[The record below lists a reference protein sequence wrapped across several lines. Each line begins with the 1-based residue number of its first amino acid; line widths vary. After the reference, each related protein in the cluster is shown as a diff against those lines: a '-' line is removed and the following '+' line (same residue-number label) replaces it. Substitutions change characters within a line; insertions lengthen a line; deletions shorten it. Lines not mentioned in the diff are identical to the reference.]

1 MVAELRSYGDQTL
14 ELFLQESGIDLSDVL
29 RRGQRSWTAM
39 RRTAGLPTR
48 EGSKAEDRLLRRIR
62 AFAHVD
68 DQARTKAY
76 SHLLADDAPP
86 YASLS
91 SSEQSFARMLF
102 FSLWPDGGGFS
113 SYDEG
118 LTQLRSECAVRDELT
133 AVVDLSFDATRHRGL
148 ELAGPLSHIP
158 LRVHARYQREEVLAA
173 LNYANHDRRPNS
185 FREGVLY
192 VPDENID
199 AFFVTLKKSEADYSP
214 TTMYQDYPISPTLFH
229 WESQSTTSIES
240 KTGHRYLSG
249 SSRVLL
255 FVREHKQD
263 EFGTAPY
270 LFLGPATY
278 AGHKGERP
286 IAITWQLDHAMP
298 TDFYTSATVAAV

>member
-1 MVAELRSYGDQTL
+1 M
-14 ELFLQESGIDLSDVL
+14 
-29 RRGQRSWTAM
+29 QRA
-39 RRTAGLPTR
+39 AGLPTR
-48 EGSKAEDRLLRRIR
+48 EGSTFEDRLLKRIR

-68 DQARTKAY
+68 DRTRAETY
-76 SHLLADDAPP
+76 TRLLADDARP

-91 SSEQSFARMLF
+91 SAEKTFARMLF
-102 FSLWPDGGGFS
+102 FSLWPDGGGFE
-113 SYDEG
+113 SYDDG
-118 LTQLRSECAVRDELT
+118 LARLRTEPAVRDELT

-148 ELAGPLSHIP
+148 NLAGPLSHIP

-173 LNYANHDRRPNS
+173 INYASHTRRPNS

-192 VPDENID
+192 VAEENID

-214 TTMYQDYPISPTLFH
+214 TTMYQDFPISPTLFH
-229 WESQSTTSIES
+229 WESQSTTSVAS
-240 KTGHRYLSG
+240 KTGQRYLTG
-249 SSRVLL
+249 SSTVLL

-278 AGHKGERP
+278 ADHKDERP
-286 IAITWQLDHAMP
+286 IAITWRLSHPMP
-298 TDFYTSATVAAV
+298 ADFFAGSTVAS

>member
-1 MVAELRSYGDQTL
+1 MEREVEQGFPFLPSGCQIVLDEQAQDAVLENIRAQVTNRWPQMVAELRSYGDQTL

-102 FSLWPDGGGFS
+102 FSLWPDGGGF
-113 SYDEG
+113 E
-118 LTQLRSECAVRDELT
+118 LLR
-133 AVVDLSFDATRHRGL
+133 RG
-148 ELAGPLSHIP
+148 AH
-158 LRVHARYQREEVLAA
+158 
-173 LNYANHDRRPNS
+173 
-185 FREGVLY
+185 
-192 VPDENID
+192 
-199 AFFVTLKKSEADYSP
+199 
-214 TTMYQDYPISPTLFH
+214 
-229 WESQSTTSIES
+229 
-240 KTGHRYLSG
+240 
-249 SSRVLL
+249 
-255 FVREHKQD
+255 
-263 EFGTAPY
+263 
-270 LFLGPATY
+270 PAT
-278 AGHKGERP
+278 
-286 IAITWQLDHAMP
+286 
-298 TDFYTSATVAAV
+298 